1 MKLIFENIRP
11 DADSSFRIFSPQL
24 NDFFFWHYHPEYE
37 IVYIEGA
44 DGTRHIGDHLSRFE
58 QSDLVFIGPY
68 IPHLN
73 FDYGIKTPYQKIVI
87 QMREDFLTK
96 AFSLV
101 PELSQIHAL
110 FEKAKQ
116 GIYFTSETK
125 QRIGERLKKLT
136 ELPHFEQLI
145 EMLAIFQDMATS
157 PDLTVINAK
166 PIEAQYKLK
175 EQQRLKIVYAYIE
188 EHYKDKIDI
197 VQMAQLTHLTH
208 AGFCRYFKK
217 MTLMTFTEFVNQ
229 YRINQAKNLL
239 LSGKTV
245 SEVCFDCG
253 FESLSYFNRIFKK
266 VVGENPLQFKKTYL
280 VNQLVAK

>member
-11 DADSSFRIFSPQL
+11 DADSSFRIFSPKL

-44 DGTRHIGDHLSRFE
+44 DGTRHIGEHIARFE

-73 FDYGIKTPYQKIVI
+73 FDYGIKTPYQKVVI

-96 AFSLV
+96 AFALV
-101 PELSQIHAL
+101 PELAQVKDL
-110 FEKAKQ
+110 FEKAKM
-116 GIYFTSETK
+116 GLYFTGETK
-125 QRIGERLKKLT
+125 EKIGKRLQKLQ
-136 ELPHFEQLI
+136 EMPHFEQLI
-145 EMLAIFQDMATS
+145 EMLTIFQELANS
-157 PDLTVINAK
+157 PDLVVLNAK
-166 PIEAQYKLK
+166 PIEGQYKLK

-188 EHYKDKIDI
+188 EHYKEKIDI
-197 VQMAQLTHLTH
+197 PQMAELTHLTH

-229 YRINQAKNLL
+229 YRVNQAKTLL
-239 LSGKTV
+239 LLDKTV

-266 VVGENPLQFKKTYL
+266 ITGDNPMAFKKNYS
-280 VNQLVAK
+280 

>member
-11 DADSSFRIFSPQL
+11 DADSSFRIFSPKL

-37 IVYIEGA
+37 IVYIHGA
-44 DGTRHIGDHLSRFE
+44 DGTRHIGEHIARFE

-73 FDYGIKTPYQKIVI
+73 FDYGIKTPYEKVVI
-87 QMREDFLTK
+87 QLREDFLSK
-96 AFSLV
+96 AFALV
-101 PELSQIHAL
+101 PELSAVRDL
-110 FEKAKQ
+110 FEKAKN
-116 GIYFTSETK
+116 GVYFTGETK
-125 QRIGERLKKLT
+125 QRIGERLQKLP

-145 EMLAIFQDMATS
+145 EMLTIFQELANS
-157 PDLTVINAK
+157 PDLVALTAK
-166 PIEAQYKLK
+166 PIAGQYKLK

-188 EHYKDKIDI
+188 AHYKEKIDI
-197 VQMAQLTHLTH
+197 IQMAELTHLTH
-208 AGFCRYFKK
+208 AAFCRYFKK

-229 YRINQAKNLL
+229 YRINQAKTLL
-239 LSGKTV
+239 LLDKTV

-266 VVGENPLQFKKTYL
+266 ITGDNPMAFKKNYR
-280 VNQLVAK
+280 